1 MCMHTRSGKPRGYP
15 RVLLA
20 PRYLADIFQSWGG
33 KRSKLPRWQL
43 CKGLPASV
51 ESFAVCVSACVACD
65 SGKPSVCPPF
75 LLSLL
80 RVRPERNSCDSSRGQ
95 RFVAQVLS
103 LS

>member
-1 MCMHTRSGKPRGYP
+1 MCMYTRSGKPRGYP
-15 RVLLA
+15 RVLIA
-20 PRYLADIFQSWGG
+20 PRYLADSFQFWGG
-33 KRSKLPRWQL
+33 NDQSFQDGSCVKFFT
-43 CKGLPASV
+43 V

>member
-1 MCMHTRSGKPRGYP
+1 MCTYTRSGKPRGYP

-20 PRYLADIFQSWGG
+20 PLYLADSFQLWGG
-33 KRSKLPRWQL
+33 NDQSFQDGSCVKAFQL
-43 CKGLPASV
+43 QWKVLLS
-51 ESFAVCVSACVACD
+51 VSALVLPVTLVSRVYA
-65 SGKPSVCPPF
+65 PPF